1 MPKKPSPIPS
11 RPPEAA
17 SPPSSPQPSPSSAPE
32 GPPPDGEPADPGI
45 VRADAEPGAAAAE
58 PAGAAPDGQGEAGL
72 PPAAGDAPPVAPPDA
87 AATAAAAPGAAAAAP
102 PAGPV
107 PKKPPRARKRVV
119 AAAAE
124 QALAVPADAAP
135 VGAGGAEPPAAAAA
149 PVAAARPPAA
159 PRKRSASRTA
169 RAIPTDGTG
178 TGIGAASG
186 AAARDGAPSAAS
198 DAAAPPETPPAAP
211 SAPRRARIAARRP
224 AVAPPDAS
232 APETDPG
239 EPLRILFVTP
249 ECAPWVKTGGL
260 GDVSAALP
268 DALAR
273 RGHQVRLLLPAFP
286 AFDGLAG
293 RERIAE
299 LPAIGDWPAAT
310 LDAAPLP
317 SGAALWLLDAP
328 EFFRRDGGP
337 YLAADGADHPDNA
350 RRFAFLSHAAA
361 RLAQDD
367 APTGW
372 LPDIVHCNDWTT
384 GLVPLY
390 LRQMAEERGGAA
402 APAASVMTIHNLAFQ
417 GVFPMG
423 WADAI
428 GIAPHWR
435 WVNGAE
441 YWGQLSMLKA
451 GLLLADSVT
460 TVSPTYAREIQGEA
474 LGFGLH
480 DVLRSRAA
488 EGDLHG
494 ILNGI
499 DTASWDPAQDRLLP
513 HPFDR
518 DDLHGK
524 ALTKAALQWQFGLA
538 DDPEAL
544 LFGVVSRLTGQKGI
558 DLIVEALP
566 WLVAQGHQVVVQ
578 GQGDAELEQALRDA
592 AAANPSQV
600 AVRIGFDE
608 STAHR
613 IEAGADCFLMPSR
626 YEPCGL
632 NQMYSQR
639 YGTLP
644 LVHATGGL
652 ADSVTDA
659 AGAADGTGFVIP
671 EATPEAL
678 RAGLERVAEAWADP
692 RRWAALQRRAM
703 ERGFGWRES
712 ARDYVRLYREIAAR
726 PQRRARPG

>member
-1 MPKKPSPIPS
+1 MPKRPSPIPS
-11 RPPEAA
+11 RPPETA
-17 SPPSSPQPSPSSAPE
+17 SPPPSPPDAPDE
-32 GPPPDGEPADPGI
+32 FRSDDAPADPGI
-45 VRADAEPGAAAAE
+45 VRAGAVPAPEEALAE
-58 PAGAAPDGQGEAGL
+58 PAAAQVAGEGAEAVPPSAPD
-72 PPAAGDAPPVAPPDA
+72 
-87 AATAAAAPGAAAAAP
+87 AAPGASAAP
-102 PAGPV
+102 V
-107 PKKPPRARKRVV
+107 PRKTPRPRKRVV
-119 AAAAE
+119 AAATG
-124 QALAVPADAAP
+124 QAPPLPPDPSAAP
-135 VGAGGAEPPAAAAA
+135 GGEGASAPPARPAEAKPPAARKR
-149 PVAAARPPAA
+149 PAARAV
-159 PRKRSASRTA
+159 
-169 RAIPTDGTG
+169 RAIPTGG
-178 TGIGAASG
+178 TGIGAPSG
-186 AAARDGAPSAAS
+186 AAPNGGADPSPVPA
-198 DAAAPPETPPAAP
+198 DAPAETPPASPAA
-211 SAPRRARIAARRP
+211 SRRARVAVRRP
-224 AVAPPDAS
+224 VVVAPPAA
-232 APETDPG
+232 APEADPG
-239 EPLRILFVTP
+239 DPLRILFVTP

-268 DALAR
+268 DALAA
-273 RGHQVRLLLPAFP
+273 RGHEVRLLLPAFP
-286 AFDGLAG
+286 VFDRIAG
-293 RERIAE
+293 RARIAE
-299 LPAIGDWPAAT
+299 LPAGGVWPAAS
-310 LDAAPLP
+310 LDAATLP
-317 SGAALWLLDAP
+317 SGAVLWLLDAP

-337 YLAADGADHPDNA
+337 YLASDGADHPDNA
-350 RRFAFLSHAAA
+350 RRFAFLSHVAA

-390 LRQMAEERGGAA
+390 LRQMAEERGRA
-402 APAASVMTIHNLAFQ
+402 APAASVLTLHNLAFQ
-417 GVFPMG
+417 GLFPMHL
-423 WADAI
+423 ADSL
-428 GIAPHWR
+428 GVAPHWR

-480 DVLRSRAA
+480 DVLRTRAA

-499 DTASWDPAQDRLLP
+499 DTAAWDPARDRLLP
-513 HPFDR
+513 HPYDR

-524 ALTKAALQWQFGLA
+524 ALTKATLQWQFGLA

-558 DLIVEALP
+558 DLIVGALP
-566 WLVAQGHQVVVQ
+566 WLVAQGHQLVVQ
-578 GQGDAELEQALRDA
+578 GQGDAWLEQALREA
-592 AAANPSQV
+592 AAAHPSQV

-608 STAHR
+608 ATAHR

-652 ADSVTDA
+652 ADSVVDA
-659 AGAADGTGFVIP
+659 ADAAHGTGFVIP

-678 RAGLERVAEAWADP
+678 RTGLERVAAAWAEP
-692 RRWAALQRRAM
+692 QRWAALQRQGM
-703 ERGFGWRES
+703 ERAFGWQES
-712 ARDYVRLYREIAAR
+712 ARDYARLYRDIVAR
-726 PQRRARPG
+726 PKRRAHPG